1 MISYPFIHGL
11 SQMALSWSGNRLAR
25 RLSHGSSVAQLPLG
39 MIQGQGT
46 DKGQFF
52 TSLAQEMRKSL
63 EFQLLGLGEEKTNIW
78 DFIQYINFLGTH
90 TDKRT
95 HGHISIHIYI
105 YRCIQYIHTIYVY
118 NICTHT
124 YIHYI
129 ALHYITIHYITLH
142 YLSIYLYL
150 YSNIHILQIFTLVV
164 PVTLMLRSPWT
175 MDWNPWI
182 KVVPHSDSSVSK

>member
-105 YRCIQYIHTIYVY
+105 DAYNIYIQYMYTIYAH
-118 NICTHT
+118 IHT

-129 ALHYITIHYITLH
+129 TLHCITLQYTTLHYIT
-142 YLSIYLYL
+142 YLSIYL
-150 YSNIHILQIFTLVV
+150 SISIQ
-164 PVTLMLRSPWT
+164 
-175 MDWNPWI
+175 
-182 KVVPHSDSSVSK
+182 

>member
-1 MISYPFIHGL
+1 
-11 SQMALSWSGNRLAR
+11 
-25 RLSHGSSVAQLPLG
+25 
-39 MIQGQGT
+39 
-46 DKGQFF
+46 
-52 TSLAQEMRKSL
+52 LAQEMRKSL

-124 YIHYI
+124 YITLHCI
-129 ALHYITIHYITLH
+129 ALHCITLH
-142 YLSIYLYL
+142 Y
-150 YSNIHILQIFTLVV
+150 FTLHIYRHTYITSHYIQTHMQTDIHSGKQTDRYTHR
-164 PVTLMLRSPWT
+164 PQT
-175 MDWNPWI
+175 
-182 KVVPHSDSSVSK
+182 KVVTTLNQTKHIRMDSAQFEPAGGDICICIQSNLPPIYCSIKQS